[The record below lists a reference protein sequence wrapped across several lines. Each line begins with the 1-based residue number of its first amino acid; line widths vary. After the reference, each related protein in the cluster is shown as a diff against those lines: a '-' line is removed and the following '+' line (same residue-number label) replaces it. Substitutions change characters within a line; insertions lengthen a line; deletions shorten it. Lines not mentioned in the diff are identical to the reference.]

1 MVAPAIVA
9 RDATPAEEV
18 ERQAE
23 TAQPIIEEETSAQT
37 DPMPRVARKESP
49 APPARYQPDA
59 VVAYDARGK
68 KTIEALP
75 VGPDGV
81 QRYRVTRDVRPEAR
95 LPPEAPVTAAPTLQ
109 AKLKVS
115 SPEDAA
121 EREADAVADRVM
133 TLPATVPA
141 KCDDCEHE
149 EDSKRKTGSELAR
162 APGLVQ
168 TLQQSAAHIQREPRT
183 ETPRTPARARQLALF
198 AQVARWMES
207 GLLHETRL
215 PAGVA
220 PFPEFQ
226 ITTEEA
232 EHWRTALLFTG
243 VTGTKELL
251 EKSVAAQAAR
261 TAGAASAGGG
271 ILARI
276 LLRGGIIL
284 ALILPS
290 GPLNE
295 DEERN
300 ELTGDFLAGFEQ
312 RWWSALSQS
321 QKQYL
326 MELKQR
332 EDDRV
337 FGEARLIEETQ
348 ERLEDQTAVSAER
361 ESEPEPTCERRDV
374 PRRGGHREHD
384 AYATR
389 VTGSPRD
396 HFVFSRATGFHVN
409 YDGRTGP
416 VLVWECKVRYWWWDL
431 PKYQGLKAQVLGRFE
446 DQRER
451 GIGIARAC
459 GLKHKWAVQNP
470 ALALDLRR
478 LWGSEPEIDVIR

>member
-1 MVAPAIVA
+1 MVAPTDVA
-9 RDATPAEEV
+9 RDTTPAEAV
-18 ERQAE
+18 ERQAK
-23 TAQPIIEEETSAQT
+23 TAWPLVEEETLAQA
-37 DPMPRVARKESP
+37 DPMPRVARKENP

-81 QRYRVTRDVRPEAR
+81 QRYRVTRDVRPAAR
-95 LPPEAPVTAAPTLQ
+95 
-109 AKLKVS
+109 
-115 SPEDAA
+115 
-121 EREADAVADRVM
+121 
-133 TLPATVPA
+133 
-141 KCDDCEHE
+141 
-149 EDSKRKTGSELAR
+149 
-162 APGLVQ
+162 
-168 TLQQSAAHIQREPRT
+168 LQQSIAQIQREPRAET
-183 ETPRTPARARQLALF
+183 RQTPRTPGRAQQLALF
-198 AQVARWMES
+198 AQVARWMEA

-226 ITTEEA
+226 ITPEEA

-251 EKSVAAQAAR
+251 EKAVAAQTAR
-261 TAGAASAGGG
+261 TAGAAAAGGG

-276 LLRGGIIL
+276 FLRGGIIL
-284 ALILPS
+284 ALFLPS

-332 EDDRV
+332 EDDRA

-348 ERLEDQTAVSAER
+348 ERLEDQTAISADR
-361 ESEPEPTCERRDV
+361 EGEAAQTCERRDV

-396 HFVFSRATGFHVN
+396 HFVYSRATGFHVN
-409 YDGRTGP
+409 YDGLTRPT
-416 VLVWECKVRYWWWDL
+416 LVWECKVRYWWWDL
-431 PKYQGLKAQVLGRFE
+431 PKYQGLKLRVLGQF
-446 DQRER
+446 DNQRER
-451 GIGIARAC
+451 GIAIARNC
-459 GLKHKWAVQNP
+459 GLAHKWAVQNHKLAD
-470 ALALDLRR
+470 ALNERWDHDPHV
-478 LWGSEPEIDVIR
+478 EVIR

>member
-1 MVAPAIVA
+1 MIFERAPQSDRTQPQFHGKNSLSGKSSCKGCFHDLPRSVKEQIGMVAPTVVA
-9 RDATPAEEV
+9 RDTTPAEEV

-23 TAQPIIEEETSAQT
+23 TPRPIAEEEIPAQA
-37 DPMPRVARKESP
+37 DPVPRVARKENL

-59 VVAYDARGK
+59 VVAFDARGK

-95 LPPEAPVTAAPTLQ
+95 L
-109 AKLKVS
+109 
-115 SPEDAA
+115 
-121 EREADAVADRVM
+121 
-133 TLPATVPA
+133 
-141 KCDDCEHE
+141 
-149 EDSKRKTGSELAR
+149 
-162 APGLVQ
+162 
-168 TLQQSAAHIQREPRT
+168 QQSIAQIQREPRT
-183 ETPRTPARARQLALF
+183 EPPRTLARAQQLALF
-198 AQVARWMES
+198 AQVARWMEA
-207 GLLHETRL
+207 GLLQETRL
-215 PAGVA
+215 PAGVP

-226 ITTEEA
+226 ITPEEA
-232 EHWRTALLFTG
+232 AHWRTALLFTG

-251 EKSVAAQAAR
+251 EKAVAAQTAR

-276 LLRGGIIL
+276 LVRGGIIL

-348 ERLEDQTAVSAER
+348 ERLEDQTAVSADR
-361 ESEPEPTCERRDV
+361 EGEAAPTCERRDV

-396 HFVFSRATGFHVN
+396 HFVFSRATGLHIS
-409 YDGRTGP
+409 YDGLTRPT
-416 VLVWECKVRYWWWDL
+416 LVWECKVRYWWWDL
-431 PKYQGLKAQVLGRFE
+431 PDYRSLKEEVLRRFE
-446 DQRER
+446 GQRRR
-451 GIGIARAC
+451 GILIARAC

-478 LWGSEPEIDVIR
+478 LWGSDPEIDVIR

>member
-1 MVAPAIVA
+1 MVAPTVVA
-9 RDATPAEEV
+9 RDTTSADEV

-23 TAQPIIEEETSAQT
+23 TPRPIAEEETPAQA
-37 DPMPRVARKESP
+37 DLGPRVARKESP

-95 LPPEAPVTAAPTLQ
+95 L
-109 AKLKVS
+109 
-115 SPEDAA
+115 
-121 EREADAVADRVM
+121 
-133 TLPATVPA
+133 
-141 KCDDCEHE
+141 
-149 EDSKRKTGSELAR
+149 
-162 APGLVQ
+162 
-168 TLQQSAAHIQREPRT
+168 QQSIAQIQREPRT
-183 ETPRTPARARQLALF
+183 EPPRTPGRARQLALF
-198 AQVARWMES
+198 AQVTRWMEA

-226 ITTEEA
+226 ITPEEA
-232 EHWRTALLFTG
+232 EHWRPALLFTS
-243 VTGTKELL
+243 VTGTKKLVDTA
-251 EKSVAAQAAR
+251 VAAQAAR

-271 ILARI
+271 GGILARI
-276 LLRGGIIL
+276 LLGGGIIL
-284 ALILPS
+284 ALFVPS
-290 GPLNE
+290 GPLNDE
-295 DEERN
+295 EERN

-348 ERLEDQTAVSAER
+348 ERLEDQTAVSADR
-361 ESEPEPTCERRDV
+361 EGEAAPTCERRDV

-409 YDGRTGP
+409 YDGLTRPT
-416 VLVWECKVRYWWWDL
+416 LVWECKVRYWWWDL
-431 PKYQGLKAQVLGRFE
+431 PKYRGLRFRVLGRFE
-446 DQRER
+446 DQRRR
-451 GIGIARAC
+451 GMAIARAC
-459 GLKHKWAVQNP
+459 GLEHRWAVQNP
-470 ALALDLRR
+470 VLADQLNE
-478 LWGSEPEIDVIR
+478 LWGAEPTVDVIR